1 MDTPKPKQLRA
12 QKKTGQGVAIH
23 GLDDFRREIKRIEQA
38 GGSGGLELLKAL
50 NMKVA
55 EHVRERAVAR
65 AQPLGP
71 MQRKAAGSMR
81 VGKRVNAATIN
92 AGSDSKRGIGFFGGA
107 EFGAESNVFRPNI
120 GGVAKKNTQDRAG
133 YGYNQFPEW
142 RGNHGKVGYFL
153 FPTLAA
159 EGDEIRRIYWDGLQD
174 IAKHAFPD
182 KH

>member
-1 MDTPKPKQLRA
+1 METPKPKPLKA
-12 QKKTGQGVAIH
+12 QKVRGQGVAVQ
-23 GLDDFRREIKRIEQA
+23 GLDDFRREIKRIEQR

-50 NMKVA
+50 NIKVA
-55 EHVRERAVAR
+55 EHVRLRAVAR

-120 GGVAKKNTQDRAG
+120 GGIVKKPNTDRAG

-182 KH
+182 KI

>member
-1 MDTPKPKQLRA
+1 MTAPKPKPLRA
-12 QKKTGQGVAIH
+12 QKSKGQGVAIR
-23 GLDDFRREIKRIEQA
+23 GLDDFRREIKKIEQ
-38 GGSGGLELLKAL
+38 SGGASGLQLLKDL
-50 NMKVA
+50 NEKVA
-55 EHVRERAVAR
+55 THVRDRALVR
-65 AQPLGP
+65 AQSLSP
-71 MQRKAAGSMR
+71 MQRKAAKSMR

-92 AGSDSKRGIGFFGGA
+92 AGSDSKSGIGFFSGA

-153 FPTLAA
+153 FPTMRV
-159 EGDEIRRIYWDGLQD
+159 EGDAIRKIYWDGLQD